1 MSTRPPSSS
10 VRPPGPESVVVVT
23 GVSGAGKSTAVRAL
37 EDLGFFCVD
46 NLPTPVLG
54 SAVAALTAVGVHR
67 IAFGIDVR
75 VRGFLDDAAAAIHD
89 LSRPGLRILEVL
101 FLDAADEVILRRFS
115 STRRPHPL
123 SSAME
128 PGGEGSAVA
137 VLDGIRI
144 ERELLTPLRARATM
158 VLDTTVMSVNELRR
172 QVLQRFAPGAGRM
185 PRVHVRFVS
194 FGFKFGTPVD
204 ADMVLDVRFL
214 KNPHFETELRPLSGL
229 DEAVRDYVL
238 ETDDAKGFLERTR
251 SLLEFCVPRFER
263 EGKSYL
269 TIAIGCTGGRHRSVT
284 IAQNLAEFVT
294 ELGLPVDV
302 MHRDIDRVK
311 MKGLGADPDHAE
323 VRPGLA
329 AGDQP

>member
-1 MSTRPPSSS
+1 MSLRPPSSA
-10 VRPPGPESVVVVT
+10 RPVGPESVVVVT

-37 EDLGFFCVD
+37 EDLGYFCVD
-46 NLPTPVLG
+46 NLPTPVLA
-54 SAVAALTAVGVHR
+54 SAVAALGAAGVTR
-67 IAFGIDVR
+67 AAFGIDVR
-75 VRGFLDDAAAAIHD
+75 VRGFLDDAAVAING
-89 LSRPGLRILEVL
+89 LSHSGLKHLDVL

-123 SSAME
+123 STAME

-144 ERELLTPLRARATM
+144 ERELLIPLRARATV
-158 VLDTTVMSVNELRR
+158 VLDTTVLSVNELRR
-172 QVLQRFAPGAGRM
+172 QVLQHFAPGEGRVR
-185 PRVHVRFVS
+185 RVHVRIIS

-229 DEAVRDYVL
+229 DGPVRDYVL
-238 ETDDAKGFLERTR
+238 ETDDAGGFLERAR
-251 SLLEFCVPRFER
+251 SLLDFCLPRFER
-263 EGKSYL
+263 EGKSYV
-269 TIAIGCTGGRHRSVT
+269 TIAVGCTGGRHRSVV
-284 IAQNLAEFVT
+284 IGQRLAEFVS

-302 MHRDIDRVK
+302 MHRDVDRVK

-323 VRPGLA
+323 ARPVLA
-329 AGDQP
+329 SGEQT